1 MIMNFK
7 DIYKSANDDI
17 HADRA
22 ILNDIIVKSE
32 SKHRPHFKVQYVYSA
47 AAIAVVISV
56 SLLAKA
62 PSAIKSDKKIVKNT
76 EYSQVNLPDESKI
89 DIASESSVKIDVPNK
104 SIISS
109 DVGNTPTA
117 AKKQSDITSPAP
129 QSSYTA
135 APESI
140 YEETATAEQAPAYKR
155 IASNDIL
162 KINAI
167 QPAPRTVMSGGGTA
181 VYTQA
186 DTATEWVDLP
196 YSEYCEYIGMDITK
210 AAVLPKDMSFT
221 DYETVCLQK
230 ENGEITNDEAHFGA
244 VNTDG
249 SKFVQVITSKLFTDA
264 DNYLSDG
271 GYEKSSF
278 NETEAVVIGEADI
291 YRAYFMKD
299 VTSVS
304 ITAHSFS
311 EDELKDLL
319 SSLTE

>member
-1 MIMNFK
+1 MNFK

-17 HADRA
+17 HADRG
-22 ILNDIIVKSE
+22 ILNDIIAKSE
-32 SKHRPHFKVQYVYSA
+32 TKHRPHFKVQYVYSA

-62 PSAIKSDKKIVKNT
+62 PSDIKSDKKIVKNT

-89 DIASESSVKIDVPNK
+89 EAASESSSEIDAPSK

-109 DVGNTPTA
+109 NGGNTPTA
-117 AKKQSDITSPAP
+117 AKKKTDITAPAP
-129 QSSYTA
+129 QSTDSA
-135 APESI
+135 ATESI
-140 YEETATAEQAPAYKR
+140 FEETAAAEQAPAYKH

-162 KINAI
+162 KVNVIRS
-167 QPAPRTVMSGGGTA
+167 APRTTMSGGGAA
-181 VYTQA
+181 VYSQE
-186 DTATEWVDLP
+186 DSATEWVDLP

-210 AAVLPKDMSFT
+210 AAALPKDMSFT
-221 DYETVCLQK
+221 DYDTVSVQR
-230 ENGEITNDEAHFGA
+230 ENGEITSDEAHFGA
-244 VNTDG
+244 VNADG
-249 SKFVQVITSKLFTDA
+249 SKFVQVITSKLFADA
-264 DNYLSDG
+264 DNYLSDD

-299 VTSVS
+299 DTSVS

-319 SSLTE
+319 TSLTK